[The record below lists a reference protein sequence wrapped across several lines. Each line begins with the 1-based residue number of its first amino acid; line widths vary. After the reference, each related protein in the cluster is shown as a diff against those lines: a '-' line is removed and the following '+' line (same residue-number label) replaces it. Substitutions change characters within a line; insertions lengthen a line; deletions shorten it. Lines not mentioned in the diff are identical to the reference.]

1 MHFILRYESSRA
13 QYMRILDMYNAALTQ
28 KEMLFQ
34 RTQPKGIQIK
44 PDKIEGSGGSNPLE
58 EYMIRKDE
66 LKLDRRIE
74 EARAMLQYRDELL
87 QKAERDLRASRGTW
101 DVIYVYRYLDNRTVH
116 WIAKKMNYSQRNV
129 YMILE
134 KIRRKSA
141 KYFSKADI

>member
-1 MHFILRYESSRA
+1 MHYILRYESCQA
-13 QYMRILDMYNAALTQ
+13 MYMRVLDMYNAALTQ

-34 RTQPKGIQIK
+34 RTQPQGIQIK

-66 LKLDRRIE
+66 LQIDRRIE
-74 EARAMLQYRDELL
+74 EARVMLEYRDELL

-101 DVIYVYRYLDNRTVH
+101 DMIYVYRYLDNRTVR
-116 WIAKKMNYSQRNV
+116 WIAKKMNYSQRNI

-134 KIRRKSA
+134 RIRRKSA
-141 KYFSKADI
+141 KYFTRTEI